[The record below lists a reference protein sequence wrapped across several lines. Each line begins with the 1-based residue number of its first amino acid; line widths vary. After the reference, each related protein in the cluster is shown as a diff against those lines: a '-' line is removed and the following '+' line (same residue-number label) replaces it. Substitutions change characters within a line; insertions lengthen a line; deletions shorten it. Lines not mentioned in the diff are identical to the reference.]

1 MDIGGSLFNSG
12 FLGADFFWWVGQIA
26 DDSTWRDNI
35 TPGKHANRQK
45 VPGWGRRYKVRI
57 IGLHDKEE
65 EAVASDQLPWAQV
78 MYPVTAG
85 GGQGSAFQTANLRQ
99 GNFVF
104 GFFLDGKEQSVP
116 VIIGVLGNNAQT
128 KLAQDGIG
136 AAADGKNNF
145 GATSGFSDGEV
156 PKQGASKEV
165 VPETDLV
172 VEKPKSNEQAQE
184 EADQG
189 LPTNNLGTPANK
201 PVSPQ
206 QQADIDNARRQG
218 EELGLEGEE
227 LFSYIRENVQKG
239 IENRI
244 KNANAADAPVS
255 PGATKETADAIHLT
269 GAADVIRDDLY
280 EKPIP
285 VMKPDD
291 IVGSSLKSMQIVMDN
306 MTQDVDKYMKALK
319 DGGYI
324 DAVSMN
330 KDLRNLKAVQANA
343 ACEISKYMKIIMD
356 KMMEYVS
363 KTLNKELADKVAKM
377 PSSQRW
383 MMADMKE
390 LTGKQ
395 TLQNY
400 NQIADNMCGTI
411 EQVLE
416 DTLDTGEIIKQFQG
430 RIDRSVDQ
438 QIRDRTGLSGGD
450 PGTDAT
456 LDMLNAAQNVVNS
469 YSASTPDPDSIM
481 GMTLE
486 SAQQTVTD
494 LTKELDYPTKPKLK
508 DCFAEDL
515 AAKVISQNRELID
528 TANDNIIKSI
538 NYFMNDMQKML
549 SESGATSTG
558 SKSVAGQIMGFTDEE
573 VLDQVRGGTAYI
585 TATSVPTGIYGNIS
599 PGITTSLGK
608 GCVVNIKVDSGG
620 LCGKGATQAEHYTW
634 IERGTNYV
642 NGNQAGTICDTSGI
656 GTGMVINMSVAG
668 GEIQTVRVHTMGTGY
683 KAGDIIYPHMQG
695 GQGSIAGNGSFKL
708 ELVQGPINPGGIDII
723 KKGADYKDGD
733 VIFVDQNNFG
743 VRSTDATFTTTST
756 STKID
761 KKLTGTGQSLDDIL
775 GSITSVGGLGAGDN
789 GNLTQALQFKNITG
803 NVFPFEL
810 PPNLAVS
817 DMYKMGSGGLSKE
830 DAELP
835 NVSNVHKK
843 VKPLEQKPLQG
854 IPFIEPDIGEPE
866 LKFDE
871 VRSRI
876 NASGLS

>member
-26 DDSTWRDNI
+26 DDSVWRDNI
-35 TPGKHANRQK
+35 TPGKHANRQN

-65 EAVASDQLPWAQV
+65 EAVASDQLPWAQI

-116 VIIGVLGNNAQT
+116 VIIGVLGNNSQT

-136 AAADGKNNF
+136 AAAEGKNNF

-184 EADQG
+184 EANQG
-189 LPTNNLGTPANK
+189 LPTNNLGTPVNK

-244 KNANAADAPVS
+244 QNANAVDAPVS

-306 MTQDVDKYMKALK
+306 MTQDVDKYMKSLK
-319 DGGYI
+319 DNGYI

-363 KTLNKELADKVAKM
+363 KTLNKELAEKVAEM

-390 LTGKQ
+390 ITGKQ

-416 DTLDTGEIIKQFQG
+416 ETLDTTEIIKQFQG
-430 RIDRSVDQ
+430 RIDRSIDQ
-438 QIRDRTGLSGGD
+438 QIRDQTGLTGGD

-456 LDMLNAAQNVVNS
+456 VDMLNAAQNVVSS
-469 YSASTPDPDSIM
+469 YTASSPDPDSIM

-486 SAQQTVTD
+486 SAQNTIVD
-494 LTKELDYPTKPKLK
+494 LTKELGYATKPKLK

-515 AAKVISQNRELID
+515 AAKVISNNRKLID

-538 NYFMNDMQKML
+538 NYFMSDMQKML
-549 SESGATSTG
+549 TESGATSTG
-558 SKSVAGQIMGFTDEE
+558 SKSVAGHIMGFTDEE

-585 TATSVPTGIYGNIS
+585 SATSVPTGIYGNIN

-608 GCVVNIKVDSGG
+608 GCVVNIKVDTGG
-620 LCGKGATQAEHYTW
+620 LAGVGATQAEHYTW
-634 IERGTNYV
+634 IEQGTNYV
-642 NGNQAGTICDTSGI
+642 NGNQGGVICDTSGI
-656 GTGMVINMSVAG
+656 GTGMMINMTVAG

-695 GQGSIAGNGSFKL
+695 GTGSIAGNGSFRL
-708 ELVQGPINPGGIDII
+708 EMVQGPINPGGIDII

-733 VIFVDQNNFG
+733 VIFVDQINFG

-775 GSITSVGGLGAGDN
+775 GSITSVGG
-789 GNLTQALQFKNITG
+789 NLTQALQFKNITG

-817 DMYKMGSGGLSKE
+817 DMYKLGSGGSSKE

-843 VKPLEQKPLQG
+843 VKPLQQKPLQG

-866 LKFDE
+866 LNFDE

-876 NASGLS
+876 NAPGLS

>member
-35 TPGKHANRQK
+35 TPGKHSNRQK

-430 RIDRSVDQ
+430 RIDRSIDQ
-438 QIRDRTGLSGGD
+438 QIRDQTGLTGGD

-456 LDMLNAAQNVVNS
+456 LDMLNSAQNVITD
-469 YSASTPDPDSIM
+469 YAALDPDQDSIM

-486 SAQQTVTD
+486 SAQQTVID

>member
-26 DDSTWRDNI
+26 DDSVWRDNI
-35 TPGKHANRQK
+35 TPGKHANRQN

-65 EAVASDQLPWAQV
+65 EAVASDQLPWAQI

-145 GATSGFSDGEV
+145 AATSGFSDGEV

-172 VEKPKSNEQAQE
+172 VEKPKSNDQAQE
-184 EADQG
+184 EANQG
-189 LPTNNLGTPANK
+189 SSTNNLGTPANK

-206 QQADIDNARRQG
+206 QQADINKARAEG
-218 EELGLEGEE
+218 IALGLEGED
-227 LFSYIRENVQKG
+227 LFAHIRKDVQKG
-239 IENRI
+239 IDNRI
-244 KNANAADAPVS
+244 KNANSSTAPVS

-306 MTQDVDKYMKALK
+306 MTQDLDKYMKALK

-330 KDLRNLKAVQANA
+330 KDLRNMKAIQANA

-363 KTLNKELADKVAKM
+363 KTLNKELAEKVAQM

-400 NQIADNMCGTI
+400 NQISDCLLYTSDAAD
-411 EQVLE
+411 E
-416 DTLDTGEIIKQFQG
+416 
-430 RIDRSVDQ
+430 
-438 QIRDRTGLSGGD
+438 
-450 PGTDAT
+450 
-456 LDMLNAAQNVVNS
+456 
-469 YSASTPDPDSIM
+469 
-481 GMTLE
+481 
-486 SAQQTVTD
+486 
-494 LTKELDYPTKPKLK
+494 
-508 DCFAEDL
+508 
-515 AAKVISQNRELID
+515 
-528 TANDNIIKSI
+528 
-538 NYFMNDMQKML
+538 
-549 SESGATSTG
+549 
-558 SKSVAGQIMGFTDEE
+558 
-573 VLDQVRGGTAYI
+573 
-585 TATSVPTGIYGNIS
+585 
-599 PGITTSLGK
+599 
-608 GCVVNIKVDSGG
+608 
-620 LCGKGATQAEHYTW
+620 
-634 IERGTNYV
+634 
-642 NGNQAGTICDTSGI
+642 
-656 GTGMVINMSVAG
+656 
-668 GEIQTVRVHTMGTGY
+668 
-683 KAGDIIYPHMQG
+683 
-695 GQGSIAGNGSFKL
+695 
-708 ELVQGPINPGGIDII
+708 
-723 KKGADYKDGD
+723 
-733 VIFVDQNNFG
+733 
-743 VRSTDATFTTTST
+743 
-756 STKID
+756 
-761 KKLTGTGQSLDDIL
+761 
-775 GSITSVGGLGAGDN
+775 
-789 GNLTQALQFKNITG
+789 
-803 NVFPFEL
+803 
-810 PPNLAVS
+810 
-817 DMYKMGSGGLSKE
+817 
-830 DAELP
+830 
-835 NVSNVHKK
+835 
-843 VKPLEQKPLQG
+843 
-854 IPFIEPDIGEPE
+854 
-866 LKFDE
+866 
-871 VRSRI
+871 
-876 NASGLS
+876 

>member
-12 FLGADFFWWVGQIA
+12 FLGADFFWWIGQIA
-26 DDSTWRDNI
+26 DDSYWRDNMS
-35 TPGKHANRQK
+35 PGKHTNK
-45 VPGWGRRYKVRI
+45 ESVPGWGRRYKVRI
-57 IGLHDKEE
+57 IGLHDKTVPVAEE
-65 EAVASDQLPWAQV
+65 LPWAQV

-85 GGQGSAFQTANLRQ
+85 GGQASSFQTSALRQ

-104 GFFLDGKEQSVP
+104 GFFLDGKEQSTP
-116 VIIGVLGNNAQT
+116 VIMGVLGNNSQT
-128 KLAQDGIG
+128 KLSQEQANEDTELGPR
-136 AAADGKNNF
+136 
-145 GATSGFSDGEV
+145 SGFGDGAV
-156 PKQGASKEV
+156 AKQGSSKET

-172 VEKPKSNEQAQE
+172 VEKPKAKEDEQE
-184 EADQG
+184 EANSE
-189 LPTNNLGTPANK
+189 LETNNLGTPLNK
-201 PVSPQ
+201 PVSKQ
-206 QQADIDNARRQG
+206 QQADIDNARREG
-218 EELGLEGEE
+218 EAMSPPLEGDE
-227 LFSYIRENVQKG
+227 LFEYIQANVKKG
-239 IENRI
+239 IDDRI
-244 KNANAADAPVS
+244 KNANAVQAPIQ
-255 PGATKETADAIHLT
+255 PGATKENIDDIHLT
-269 GAADVIRDDLY
+269 GAADVIREDLY
-280 EKPIP
+280 QKPITL
-285 VMKPDD
+285 MKPDD
-291 IVGSSLKSMQIVMDN
+291 IVGSSMKSMQIVIDN
-306 MTQDVDKYMKALK
+306 LAKDIDKHTKSLQ

-330 KDLRNLKAVQANA
+330 KDLRNLKAIQSNA

-363 KTLNKELADKVAKM
+363 KTVNKELSEKVAQM

-383 MMADMKE
+383 MMADMVE
-390 LTGKQ
+390 ITGQQ
-395 TLQNY
+395 TLQSY

-416 DTLDTGEIIKQFQG
+416 ETLDTTEIIKQFQG
-430 RIDRSVDQ
+430 RIDRSIDE
-438 QIRDRTGLSGGD
+438 QIRNQTGLTGGD

-456 LDMLNAAQNVVNS
+456 LDMLTASQSS
-469 YSASTPDPDSIM
+469 YTASSPDPNSIM
-481 GMTLE
+481 GTTLE
-486 SAQQTVTD
+486 SDQQTFVD

-515 AAKVISQNRELID
+515 AAKVISNNRELID
-528 TANDNIIKSI
+528 TANDNIIRSI

-558 SKSVAGQIMGFTDEE
+558 SKSIAGQIMGFTDEE

-585 TATSVPTGIYGNIS
+585 TATSVPTGIYGNIN

-608 GCVVNIKVDSGG
+608 GCVVNIKVDTGG
-620 LCGKGATQAEHYTW
+620 LCGKGAVQAEHYTW

-642 NGNQAGTICDTSGI
+642 NGNQPGTICDTSGS
-656 GTGMVINMSVAG
+656 GTGMKINMTVAG
-668 GEIQTVRVHTMGTGY
+668 GEIQTVQVHTMGTGY

-695 GQGSIAGNGSFKL
+695 GQGSIAGNGSFRL

-775 GSITSVGGLGAGDN
+775 GSITSVGG
-789 GNLTQALQFKNITG
+789 NLTQALQFKNITG

-817 DMYKMGSGGLSKE
+817 DMYKLGSGGSSKE

-835 NVSNVHKK
+835 NVANVHKK

-866 LKFDE
+866 LNFDE
-871 VRSRI
+871 VRAKI
-876 NASGLS
+876 NAPGLS

>member
-26 DDSTWRDNI
+26 DDSVWRDNI
-35 TPGKHANRQK
+35 TPGKHANRQN

-65 EAVASDQLPWAQV
+65 ESVASDQLPWAQI

-116 VIIGVLGNNAQT
+116 VIIGVLGNNSQT

-136 AAADGKNNF
+136 SAAEGKNNF
-145 GATSGFSDGEV
+145 GPTSGFSDGEV
-156 PKQGASKEV
+156 PKKGASKEV

-184 EADQG
+184 EANQG
-189 LPTNNLGTPANK
+189 LPTNNLGTPVNK

-244 KNANAADAPVS
+244 KNANAADAPVQ

-291 IVGSSLKSMQIVMDN
+291 LVGSSLKSMQIVMDN
-306 MTQDVDKYMKALK
+306 MTQDVDKYMKSLK
-319 DGGYI
+319 DKGYI

-363 KTLNKELADKVAKM
+363 KTLNKELAEKVAQM

-390 LTGKQ
+390 ITGKQ

-416 DTLDTGEIIKQFQG
+416 ETLDTTEIIKQFQG
-430 RIDRSVDQ
+430 RIDRSIDQ
-438 QIRDRTGLSGGD
+438 QIRDQTGLTGGD

-456 LDMLNAAQNVVNS
+456 IDMLNDAQNVVTD
-469 YSASTPDPDSIM
+469 YAALDPDQDSIM

-486 SAQQTVTD
+486 NAQQTIVD

-515 AAKVISQNRELID
+515 AAKVISQNRKLID
-528 TANDNIIKSI
+528 TANDNIVKSI

-558 SKSVAGQIMGFTDEE
+558 SKSIAGQIMGFTDEE

-585 TATSVPTGIYGNIS
+585 TATSVATGIYGNIN
-599 PGITTSLGK
+599 PGISTSLGK

-620 LCGKGATQAEHYTW
+620 LCGKDAAQAEHYTW
-634 IERGTNYV
+634 LERGTNYV
-642 NGNQAGTICDTSGI
+642 NGNQSGTICDTSGA
-656 GTGMVINMSVAG
+656 GTGMVINMTVAG

-695 GQGSIAGNGSFKL
+695 GPGSIAGNGSFRL

-733 VIFVDQNNFG
+733 VIFVDQINFG

-775 GSITSVGGLGAGDN
+775 GSITSVGG
-789 GNLTQALQFKNITG
+789 NLTQALQFKNITG

-817 DMYKMGSGGLSKE
+817 DMYKLGSGGSSKE

-866 LKFDE
+866 LNFDE
-871 VRSRI
+871 VRAKI
-876 NASGLS
+876 NAPGLS